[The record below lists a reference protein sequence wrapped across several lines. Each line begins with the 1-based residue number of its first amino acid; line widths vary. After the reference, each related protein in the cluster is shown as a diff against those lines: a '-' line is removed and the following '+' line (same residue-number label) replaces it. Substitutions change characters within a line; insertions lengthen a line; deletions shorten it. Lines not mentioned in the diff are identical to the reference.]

1 MEARQHALRS
11 EYSQLLQKFQFA
23 LDLSG
28 SVSVVAESVNED
40 LKHKGGDCQA
50 SPAVSLK
57 GPAASQRYLY
67 VLSVLHL
74 GLVLPLLVLQSVLF
88 SFDKVFVVST
98 VTVQPLGV
106 QVDDICDHCVEE
118 VSVVGDN

>member
-1 MEARQHALRS
+1 MSLKASA
-11 EYSQLLQKFQFA
+11 
-23 LDLSG
+23 
-28 SVSVVAESVNED
+28 VSVNHNHNSD
-40 LKHKGGDCQA
+40 
-50 SPAVSLK
+50 
-57 GPAASQRYLY
+57 LY

-106 QVDDICDHCVEE
+106 QVDDICYHRVEE
-118 VSVVGDN
+118 VSVVGDNEDGGLPCLWRECER

>member
-1 MEARQHALRS
+1 MSLKASA
-11 EYSQLLQKFQFA
+11 
-23 LDLSG
+23 
-28 SVSVVAESVNED
+28 VSVNHNPNSD
-40 LKHKGGDCQA
+40 
-50 SPAVSLK
+50 
-57 GPAASQRYLY
+57 LY

-106 QVDDICDHCVEE
+106 QVNDICYHRVEE
-118 VSVVGDN
+118 VSVVGDNEDGGLPCLWRECER